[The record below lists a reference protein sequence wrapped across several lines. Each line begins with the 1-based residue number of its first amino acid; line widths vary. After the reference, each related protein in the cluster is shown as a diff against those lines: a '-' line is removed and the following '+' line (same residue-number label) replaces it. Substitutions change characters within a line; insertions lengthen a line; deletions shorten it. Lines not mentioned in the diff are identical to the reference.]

1 MYTHTPHCTLNFPAR
16 NPGVS
21 SPLSKSHCGA
31 RIGCTPC
38 PQTHLR
44 FLVTKKRRNAFKFFC
59 GEKKPW
65 VKISK
70 TTFFFPGIAWHRVT
84 EGYVCRLVS
93 FFVKDKDVCLELY
106 FPSEKTMNYKVKS
119 SFAPWQTN
127 AYTSTQ
133 TLSKQKLRI
142 QLLCTTWILVKCL
155 HMSRDWNICPCFCV
169 GLTWFPT
176 SNWKFHLGL
185 LFCAVKGKVC
195 LS

>member
-1 MYTHTPHCTLNFPAR
+1 MPAIAPPEMEWENTFALRHVLVINQVFSCGFCCFLIEKRTMYTHTPHCTLNFPAR

-142 QLLCTTWILVKCL
+142 QLLCTT
-155 HMSRDWNICPCFCV
+155 
-169 GLTWFPT
+169 
-176 SNWKFHLGL
+176 
-185 LFCAVKGKVC
+185 
-195 LS
+195 